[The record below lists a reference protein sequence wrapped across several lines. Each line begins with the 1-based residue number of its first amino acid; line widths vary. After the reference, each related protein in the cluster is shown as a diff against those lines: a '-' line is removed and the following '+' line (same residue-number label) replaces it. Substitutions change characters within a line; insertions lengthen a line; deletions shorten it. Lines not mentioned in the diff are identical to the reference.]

1 MIEIVLSESELRE
14 LARWALYDYPGDRG
28 DCPPSWISDLA
39 QLWISDL
46 AQLPAPNFHAFDRL
60 MQDGLIAMSRSGW
73 RLTDRGRFA
82 LDVAGKKH
90 QEPR

>member
-14 LARWALYDYPGDRG
+14 LARWALHDYPGDRG
-28 DCPPSWISDLA
+28 DCPPS
-39 QLWISDL
+39 WISDL